1 MRRTAMIDKLLVG
14 AALAA
19 LLAFAGP
26 APLAAHGGHTHKVL
40 GTVASVQGNHVEV
53 KTNDG
58 KSVTVM
64 LDAKTKITRGKEKLD
79 ASAIK
84 VGGRVSIDAMQEKDM
99 MMAQAVKLG
108 IVTAAKK

>member
-1 MRRTAMIDKLLVG
+1 MIKQSLIG

-19 LLAFAGP
+19 VLALAVPGT
-26 APLAAHGGHTHKVL
+26 LAAHEGHTHKVL

-53 KTNDG
+53 KTTDG

-64 LDAKTKITRGKEKLD
+64 LDAKTKITRGTEKLD

-84 VGGRVSIDAMQEKDM
+84 VGGRVSIDAMEEKKM
-99 MMAQAVKLG
+99 MMAQSVKLG
-108 IVTAAKK
+108 TATAAKK

>member
-1 MRRTAMIDKLLVG
+1 MFDRLLAG
-14 AALAA
+14 AALTAV
-19 LLAFAGP
+19 LAVASPG
-26 APLAAHGGHTHKVL
+26 PLAAHEGHTHKVL
-40 GTVASVQGNHVEV
+40 GTVSSVQGSHVEV
-53 KTNDG
+53 TTTDG
-58 KSVTVM
+58 KTVTVM

-108 IVTAAKK
+108 TATAAKK

>member
-1 MRRTAMIDKLLVG
+1 MTKTLVLS
-14 AALAA
+14 ALTLAAVLALA
-19 LLAFAGP
+19 GQGTV
-26 APLAAHGGHTHKVL
+26 AAHEGHTHKVL
-40 GTVASVQGNHVEV
+40 GTVSSVQGNHVEV
-53 KTNDG
+53 KTTDG
-58 KSVTVM
+58 KNVTVM

-108 IVTAAKK
+108 IAAPVKK

>member
-1 MRRTAMIDKLLVG
+1 MINKSMVG

-19 LLAFAGP
+19 VLAFAGP
-26 APLAAHGGHTHKVL
+26 GTLAAHEGHTHKVL
-40 GTVASVQGNHVEV
+40 GIVASVQGNHVEV
-53 KTNDG
+53 KTTDG

-64 LDAKTKITRGKEKLD
+64 LDAKTKVTRGKEKLD

-108 IVTAAKK
+108 IATAAKK

>member
-1 MRRTAMIDKLLVG
+1 MINKSMVG

-19 LLAFAGP
+19 VLAFAGP
-26 APLAAHGGHTHKVL
+26 GTVAAHEGHTHKVL

-53 KTNDG
+53 KTTDG

-64 LDAKTKITRGKEKLD
+64 LDAKTKITRGTEKLD

-108 IVTAAKK
+108 TVPAGKK

>member
-1 MRRTAMIDKLLVG
+1 MIKKSLVG

-19 LLAFAGP
+19 VLALA
-26 APLAAHGGHTHKVL
+26 APSTLAAHEGHTHKVL

-53 KTNDG
+53 KTTDG

-64 LDAKTKITRGKEKLD
+64 LDAKTKITRGAEKLD

-108 IVTAAKK
+108 TATPAKKK

>member
-1 MRRTAMIDKLLVG
+1 MINKSLVG

-19 LLAFAGP
+19 VLTFAGP
-26 APLAAHGGHTHKVL
+26 GTLGAHEGHTHKVL

-53 KTNDG
+53 KTTDG

-64 LDAKTKITRGKEKLD
+64 LDAKTKITRGTEKLD

-108 IVTAAKK
+108 VVAAAKK

>member
-1 MRRTAMIDKLLVG
+1 MIKTSMVG

-19 LLAFAGP
+19 VLAFAGP
-26 APLAAHGGHTHKVL
+26 GTVAAHEGHTHKVL

-53 KTNDG
+53 KTTDG

-99 MMAQAVKLG
+99 MMAQAVKLATTT
-108 IVTAAKK
+108 VAKK

>member
-1 MRRTAMIDKLLVG
+1 MIKTSMVG

-19 LLAFAGP
+19 VLAFAGP
-26 APLAAHGGHTHKVL
+26 GTVAAHEGHAHKVL

-53 KTNDG
+53 KTTDG

-99 MMAQAVKLG
+99 MMAQAVKLATTT
-108 IVTAAKK
+108 VAKK

>member
-1 MRRTAMIDKLLVG
+1 MFDRLRMG
-14 AALAA
+14 AVLAA
-19 LLAFAGP
+19 VLAVATPGV
-26 APLAAHGGHTHKVL
+26 LAAHGGHTHKVL
-40 GTVASVQGNHVEV
+40 GTVASVQGSHVEV
-53 KTNDG
+53 TTTDG

-108 IVTAAKK
+108 IVAAAKK

>member
-1 MRRTAMIDKLLVG
+1 MINKLLVG

-19 LLAFAGP
+19 VLSLSGP
-26 APLAAHGGHTHKVL
+26 GPLAAHEGHTHKVL

-53 KTNDG
+53 KTTDG

-64 LDAKTKITRGKEKLD
+64 LDAKTKITRGKETLD

-84 VGGRVSIDAMQEKDM
+84 VGGRVSIDAMQEKNM

-108 IVTAAKK
+108 VATAAPKK

>member
-1 MRRTAMIDKLLVG
+1 MFDRLRMGAVLV
-14 AALAA
+14 A
-19 LLAFAGP
+19 LLAVANPGG
-26 APLAAHGGHTHKVL
+26 LAAHGGHTHKVL
-40 GTVASVQGNHVEV
+40 GTVTSVQGSHVEV
-53 KTNDG
+53 KTTDG

-64 LDAKTKITRGKEKLD
+64 LDAKTKITRGKEQLD

-108 IVTAAKK
+108 IATAAKK